1 MKRSLRVPCGLAW
14 TAGALVL
21 LAAVVPALGAGG
33 NTANLF
39 LPGDGLPTWRVHPD
53 TFDGL
58 DLAGSHF
65 TMFTDPGGLVGD
77 NFTHL
82 AALDVTSAFSTGNLK
97 GVLWSQIWQS
107 DVDSH
112 LLFAYKLENT
122 GGVGFADMQIGNIEG
137 YDKPI
142 GVVDAGILQ
151 PGGDGSYGVGDVLEI
166 GRTTDGVSAQLFF
179 SFKSI
184 DSSYST
190 LIARVLEPGQQSSWF
205 YADTDQ
211 DAWHLGAATIQNG
224 GISRDQIPVL
234 VPGADTGTGVIPEP
248 LTALAVLAGAGSLS
262 GYIRRRRT

>member
-1 MKRSLRVPCGLAW
+1 MRKLVIAACVVAVLAP
-14 TAGALVL
+14 AM
-21 LAAVVPALGAGG
+21 PALAVGS
-33 NTANLF
+33 NTANLE
-39 LPGDGLPTWRVHPD
+39 LPGVGLPTVRVHPD
-53 TFDGL
+53 TFGGL

-65 TMFTDPGGLVGD
+65 TMFTDAGGLVGD

-82 AALDVTSAFSTGNLK
+82 SALDVTSAFSTGNLK
-97 GVLWSQIWQS
+97 GILRSRIWQS

-122 GGVGFADMQIGNIEG
+122 GDLGFADMQIGNVEG
-137 YDKPI
+137 YERPV

-179 SFKSI
+179 SFKTI

-190 LIARVLEPGQQSSWF
+190 LITRTLEPGQQSSWF

-224 GISRDQIPVL
+224 GASHDQIPVL
-234 VPGADTGTGVIPEP
+234 VPGEDVGTGVIPEP
-248 LTALAVLAGAGSLS
+248 LTALAVVAGLGALG
-262 GYIRRRRT
+262 GYIRRRRA

>member
-1 MKRSLRVPCGLAW
+1 MRKLVIAACVVGVLA
-14 TAGALVL
+14 
-21 LAAVVPALGAGG
+21 LAMPALAVGS
-33 NTANLF
+33 NTADLH
-39 LPGDGLPTWRVHPD
+39 LPGVGVPTWRVHPD
-53 TFDGL
+53 TFGGL

-82 AALDVTSAFSTGNLK
+82 AALDVTSAFSTGNLS
-97 GVLWSQIWQS
+97 GILRSQIWQHA
-107 DVDSH
+107 DSH
-112 LLFAYKLENT
+112 LLVAYQLENT
-122 GGVGFADMQIGNIEG
+122 GGVGFADMRIGNIEG
-137 YDKPI
+137 YERPV

-190 LIARVLEPGQQSSWF
+190 LIPRNLEPGQQSSWF

-224 GISRDQIPVL
+224 GTSHDQIPVL
-234 VPGADTGTGVIPEP
+234 VPGEDLGTGVIPEP
-248 LTALAVLAGAGSLS
+248 LTALAVAAGLGALG
-262 GYIRRRRT
+262 GYIRRRRA

>member
-1 MKRSLRVPCGLAW
+1 MKRSLRVSGGLAR
-14 TAGALVL
+14 TAGVLVL
-21 LAAVVPALGAGG
+21 MAAVVPAVGAGG

-39 LPGDGLPTWRVHPD
+39 LPGDGLPIVRVHPD
-53 TFDGL
+53 TFGGL

-77 NFTHL
+77 GFTHL
-82 AALDVTSAFSTGNLK
+82 SALDVTSAFSTGNLK
-97 GVLWSQIWQS
+97 GILRSRIWQS

-122 GGVGFADMQIGNIEG
+122 GDLGFADMQIGNVEG
-137 YDKPI
+137 YERPV

-179 SFKSI
+179 SFKTI

-190 LIARVLEPGQQSSWF
+190 LITRTLEPGQQSSWF

-224 GISRDQIPVL
+224 GASHDQIPVL
-234 VPGADTGTGVIPEP
+234 VPGEDVGTGVIPEP
-248 LTALAVLAGAGSLS
+248 LTALAVVAGLGALG
-262 GYIRRRRT
+262 GYIRRRRA